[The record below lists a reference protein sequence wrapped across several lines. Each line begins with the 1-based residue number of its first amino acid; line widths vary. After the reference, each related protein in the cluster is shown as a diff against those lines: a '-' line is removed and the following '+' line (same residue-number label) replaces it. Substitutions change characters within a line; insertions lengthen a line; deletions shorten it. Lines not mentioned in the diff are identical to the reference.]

1 MPGLVKMVNGNGVG
15 ENKAEDHDWDC
26 PECAEKFS
34 KGLELQTHMK
44 MVHNIEMVLQPEE
57 MKANNPSESDWE
69 CDMCSQVF
77 KTEGWLQRHK
87 AKIHGANFPGA
98 LDPLLFSNGEHGLER
113 AVSPPMLNHEEGLK
127 ALALAA
133 GVDRIAQ
140 FHCDAPVSKTVLLVK
155 SQECRDDSWPSGHWS
170 RSLSFTRKRPI
181 TRHHPLIARKLG
193 LSENSRILSRTD

>member
-1 MPGLVKMVNGNGVG
+1 MVNGNCVG
-15 ENKAEDHDWDC
+15 ETKPEDHDWDC
-26 PECAEKFS
+26 PECSEKFS

-44 MVHNIEMVLQPEE
+44 VVHNIEMVLQPEE
-57 MKANNPSESDWE
+57 IMKANNINESDWE

-87 AKIHGANFPGA
+87 AKIHGVHIPGG
-98 LDPLLFSNGEHGLER
+98 LDPHMFSPGDLDPER

-140 FHCDAPVSKTVLLVK
+140 FHCDAPVSKFINFVSKFSEALM
-155 SQECRDDSWPSGHWS
+155 
-170 RSLSFTRKRPI
+170 
-181 TRHHPLIARKLG
+181 G
-193 LSENSRILSRTD
+193 L